1 MFDAVAPRYDLL
13 NRLLSLGLDGGWR
26 RCAVEAMA
34 LRDGDRALDVA
45 AGTGDLAL
53 EMARSRPGCS
63 VVAADP
69 ALRMLGIG
77 RRKAGQAGVESRVLC
92 CGADVLRLPFPDG
105 LFAASG
111 VAFGIRNVPDRRAGL
126 AEMARVVRPGGRVVV
141 LELVRPQGSL
151 LAPLARFYVRWVV
164 PVVGGIVSSRLAY
177 DYLRQ
182 SMEGFPPPDEFR
194 RTMEEAGLRVLEA
207 RPLFPGAC
215 HLFVGEAP
223 ERNG

>member
-13 NRLLSLGLDGGWR
+13 NRILSLGMDVGWR
-26 RCAVEAMA
+26 RRAVRAMA
-34 LRDGDRALDVA
+34 LGEGDRMLDVA
-45 AGTGDLAL
+45 AGTADLAL
-53 EMARSRPGCS
+53 EVVRLRSGCS
-63 VVAADP
+63 VVASDP

-77 RRKAGQAGVESRVLC
+77 RRKVAQEGLDARMRL

-105 LFAASG
+105 AFAASG
-111 VAFGIRNVPDRRAGL
+111 IAFGIRNVPDRRAGL

-164 PVVGGIVSSRLAY
+164 PLVGGVVSSRVAY
-177 DYLRQ
+177 RYLKQ
-182 SMEGFPPPDEFR
+182 SMEGFPPPDRFR

-223 ERNG
+223 ERSG